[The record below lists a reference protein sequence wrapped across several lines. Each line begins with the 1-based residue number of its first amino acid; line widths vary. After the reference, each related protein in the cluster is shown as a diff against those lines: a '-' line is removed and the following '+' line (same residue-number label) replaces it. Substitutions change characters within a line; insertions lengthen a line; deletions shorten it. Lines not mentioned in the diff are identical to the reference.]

1 MASPMPSRD
10 NVRKLLADLL
20 ARDVQVTRL
29 PSKVKDFPFVA
40 DLIDDENQLVA
51 ICACDL
57 PFSAFSASALCG
69 VPAGAAKDAIKAG
82 KLEQNQQ
89 ENLREVMN
97 ILSAVFNGENMPHLR
112 LKELYAAASPEGKD
126 LSAKLA
132 KPADRYDLDVNI
144 EGYGK
149 GNIALAVVR

>member
-1 MASPMPSRD
+1 MPSPMPSRD
-10 NVRKLLADLL
+10 DVRKLLADLL

-29 PSKVKDFPFVA
+29 PNKVKEFPFVA
-40 DLIDDENQLVA
+40 DLIDDQNELVA

-69 VPAGAAKDAIKAG
+69 VPAGAAKDTIKAG
-82 KLEQNQQ
+82 KLEKNQQ

-112 LKELYAAASPEGKD
+112 LKELYPSGTAEYKD
-126 LSAKLA
+126 LSDKLS
-132 KPADRYDLDVNI
+132 KPADRYDLDVSI

>member
-10 NVRKLLADLL
+10 DVRKLLADLL
-20 ARDVQVTRL
+20 ARDVQVARL
-29 PSKVKDFPFVA
+29 PTKVKDYPFVA
-40 DLIDDENQLVA
+40 DMIDDQNELVA

-69 VPAGAAKDAIKAG
+69 VPAGAAKDAIKSG
-82 KLEQNQQ
+82 KLEKMQQ

-97 ILSAVFNGENMPHLR
+97 ILSAVFNGESMPHLR
-112 LKELYAAASPEGKD
+112 LKELYPTGSPEYKD

-132 KPADRYDLDVNI
+132 NPADRYDLDVSI

-149 GNIALAVVR
+149 GKIALAVVR